1 MSNPGFRVLSNMSQ
15 VTLRGCPEPRN
26 TCIFPPHQITLW
38 GSLLEHKALS
48 KVGVVTNLVLV
59 LAGCFN
65 YVPTDFTTVP
75 VGEDI
80 RLVVNRERVPDLS
93 ELTLQDDPAPT
104 LQGTLERREDAS
116 LIVRIPVGRRA
127 EGFHSV
133 ALGQAIHV
141 HPDAIIS
148 AELRVLD
155 GFKTAGVLAGTVAG
169 GVTLLLLG
177 MEAINDQAPIPG
189 EDPPDLQLTLISIP
203 IG

>member
-1 MSNPGFRVLSNMSQ
+1 MSNPGFRVLSNMSR
-15 VTLRGCPEPRN
+15 VTSRGCPEPRN

-133 ALGQAIHV
+133 ALGQAIQV

-169 GVTLLLLG
+169 GVTLRLLG